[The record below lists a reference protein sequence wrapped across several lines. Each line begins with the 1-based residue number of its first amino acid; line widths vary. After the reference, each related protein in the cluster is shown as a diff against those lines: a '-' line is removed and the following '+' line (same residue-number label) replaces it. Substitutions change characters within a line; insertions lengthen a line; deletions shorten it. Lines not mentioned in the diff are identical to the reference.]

1 MDVDGERLQAQTSQP
16 MTAVPVPPAPTPS
29 RAQVQARTQARARVV
44 MPVLSVEERLRKRQ
58 FRGFVAQSGM
68 FVLDALMINVGFLAA
83 YYVRFSL
90 LHGITFSSSGYT
102 DMPLQS
108 LKTLQI
114 VVTVGLLLAFLLRG
128 LYRVR
133 IAGTWFKQV
142 SIVLGAASVA
152 FAVFAAYEFVVQR
165 TDLVLAQARVLV
177 GLTWVATIVV
187 VCFARFV
194 LTTILGW
201 LYRRNVGMTNLLVVG
216 AGRPGKL
223 MMQHIADNP
232 DLGYR
237 VVGFIHDLEGPP
249 ADFGRF
255 KVLGTMEEL
264 DRVIRGYRVGE
275 VIVAL
280 PSHQHQQIL
289 RTVRVCER
297 AGADF
302 KLLPDLYELS
312 LSRIDVDSIEGVPL
326 IGLRRTLTTGW
337 QRAVK
342 RAIDIVGAG
351 LVLLIGA
358 PIWLL
363 VALAIKLDSP
373 GPVLFR
379 QLRIGYRG
387 QTFDIFKFRSMHV
400 NADQLYAEFL
410 AQMRDHPT
418 EKVFKDKR
426 DPRHT
431 RVGRF
436 IRRTSLDEIPQF
448 INVLKGEMS
457 LVGPRPL
464 QPFEHEGF
472 EDWGQA
478 HVEAPPGVTGLWQ
491 VRGRSNIT
499 FDERILMDLYYIEN
513 WSLRLDLQI
522 LLRTIPAVLFS
533 RGAF

>member
-1 MDVDGERLQAQTSQP
+1 MDVDGERLHAQSSQP
-16 MTAVPVPPAPTPS
+16 MIAAPAA
-29 RAQVQARTQARARVV
+29 RAPAHGRTQTHLRSAAGARVV
-44 MPVLSVEERLRKRQ
+44 MPVVSVEERLRKRQ
-58 FRGFVAQSGM
+58 LRGFLVQSGM
-68 FVLDALMINVGFLAA
+68 FVLDAAMINLAFLAA
-83 YYVRFSL
+83 YFVRFNL
-90 LHGITFSSSGYT
+90 LHGITFSSSRYS
-102 DMPLQS
+102 DLPRQS
-108 LKTLQI
+108 LETLQI
-114 VVTVGLLLAFLLRG
+114 AMTAGVLVVFLLRG

-133 IAGTWFKQV
+133 VAGTWFKQV
-142 SIVLGAASVA
+142 SIVIASTSIA
-152 FAVFAAYEFVVQR
+152 FALFAAYEFVLQR
-165 TDLVLAQARVLV
+165 TDFALAQARVLV
-177 GLTWVATIVV
+177 GVAWVTSIVA
-187 VCFARFV
+187 VCLARFA
-194 LTTILGW
+194 LSLLLGW
-201 LYRRNVGMTNLLVVG
+201 LYRHNIGMTNLLVVG

-223 MMQHIADNP
+223 LMQHIADNP

-249 ADFGRF
+249 VDFGRF
-255 KVLGTMEEL
+255 KVLGTMAEL
-264 DRVIRGYRVGE
+264 DSVIRTNRVGE

-337 QRAVK
+337 QQAIK
-342 RAIDIVGAG
+342 RTIDMVGAG
-351 LVLLIGA
+351 LVLLLGA

-379 QLRIGYRG
+379 QVRVGYRG
-387 QTFDIFKFRSMHV
+387 QTFHILKFRSMHV
-400 NADQLYAEFL
+400 NADERYAAFL

-464 QPFEHEGF
+464 QPFEHETF

-478 HVEAPPGVTGLWQ
+478 HVEVPPGVTGLWQ